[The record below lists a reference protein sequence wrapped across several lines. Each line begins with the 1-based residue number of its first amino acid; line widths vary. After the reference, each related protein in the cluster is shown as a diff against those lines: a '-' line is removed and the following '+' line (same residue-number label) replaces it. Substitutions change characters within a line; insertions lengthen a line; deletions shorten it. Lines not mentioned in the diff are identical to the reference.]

1 MYIQFSVHSNIPHR
15 IAYQKCEYF
24 LVSSHCDQA
33 FLFENNLAS
42 CFVASIEKNGGGITE
57 ETNYK
62 QIVWIITV
70 YFAWQVVIISCHF
83 CLLELM
89 SNIHQVSFNIRNF
102 IWNGRITWNIKTAY
116 LLTQNCNGNP
126 PRNCWPYSIWSNAQK
141 CSSVMSR
148 HIWDGNSCSATY
160 NKKYWVLNIW

>member
-1 MYIQFSVHSNIPHR
+1 MTGCFFDTCYYGLMNETERGQISLEQNTFNDIPKAILLSNECLGEEKVELVLNEFQLSESFDYSDINFQESREVENLRRVMYIQFSVHSNIPHR

-62 QIVWIITV
+62 QIV
-70 YFAWQVVIISCHF
+70 
-83 CLLELM
+83 
-89 SNIHQVSFNIRNF
+89 
-102 IWNGRITWNIKTAY
+102 
-116 LLTQNCNGNP
+116 
-126 PRNCWPYSIWSNAQK
+126 
-141 CSSVMSR
+141 
-148 HIWDGNSCSATY
+148 
-160 NKKYWVLNIW
+160 